1 MTQTEMAVLIARL
14 SMVLRKLE
22 WEGHHMNAYAV
33 SDVIYY
39 LEDQLLNPTGE
50 GM

>member
-14 SMVLRKLE
+14 SIVLGKLE
-22 WEGHHMNAYAV
+22 WEGLHMSAYAV
-33 SDVIYY
+33 SDAMYY
-39 LEDQLLNPTGE
+39 LEDQLLNPTRE